1 METLGRV
8 MELGGPVLGA
18 LLLLGA
24 LFGGFAFYRFLSAWS
39 SLRAGKRDLSR
50 GDRPLWEP
58 ARRLEEAF
66 LQGGTPAL
74 DRALQAEGRRLRSG
88 LSLAGALVA
97 AAPLLGLLGTVD
109 GMTRAFLALAL
120 AGGGADPARLGEGI
134 SRALVTTLAGLV
146 VAIPGLLVHA
156 GLAAL
161 AQAQENCL
169 SALGNRL
176 SLRGGPGG
184 REGEKDG
191 RPRRERKDRKRR

>member
-1 METLGRV
+1 MDSLGRV

-39 SLRAGKRDLSR
+39 SLRAAERDLAS
-50 GDRPLWEP
+50 GGPPGWEP
-58 ARRLEEAF
+58 ARRLEEA
-66 LQGGTPAL
+66 LRQGGTPAL
-74 DRALQAEGRRLRSG
+74 DRVFQAEGRRFRAG

-161 AQAQENCL
+161 ARAQENRL
-169 SALGNRL
+169 LFLGNRL
-176 SLRGGPGG
+176 SLAGGLLERDGKAGTEG
-184 REGEKDG
+184 RQQ
-191 RPRRERKDRKRR
+191 RR